1 MKRSRPRLSQP
12 LYESLPWVYVVLG
25 VLALVTSYL
34 LASLKLLSLLL
45 GLFGLVALIGGS
57 VVWLRRRDYRELRAN
72 YGDPDGIT
80 GERKD

>member
-1 MKRSRPRLSQP
+1 M
-12 LYESLPWVYVVLG
+12 LG
-25 VLALVTSYL
+25 VVALVASYL

-72 YGDPDGIT
+72 YGDPDGLT

>member
-25 VLALVTSYL
+25 VIALVASYL

-72 YGDPDGIT
+72 YGDPDGLT
-80 GERKD
+80 DERKD